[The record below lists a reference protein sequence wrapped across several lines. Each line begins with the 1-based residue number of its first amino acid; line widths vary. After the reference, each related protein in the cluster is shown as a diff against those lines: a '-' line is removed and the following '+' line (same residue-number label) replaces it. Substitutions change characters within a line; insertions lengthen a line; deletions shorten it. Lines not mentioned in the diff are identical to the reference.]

1 MKYTSLKQGSLY
13 YVPFIAPYTSKGP
26 YNIEVSAIAKKST
39 LEIYGDFDI
48 RGTFF
53 DEVGIKTYLTMVPD
67 DIDIYIC
74 HNISNYDPPEVD
86 SDNFIFI
93 PRSIIDFANVDE
105 YKTMTRYSF
114 TIDGIRRSFDSNYDS
129 KNFINTIKETVP
141 IVLKEKTILAND
153 VLSISDTQTT
163 LLVKNSIIEK
173 ENKDRENTI
182 NARDI
187 RISTVKKQEERR
199 EMDYYN
205 RISKVIKREESVTNK
220 ESIVEKNVRQAEI
233 LKSIGNTYLTF
244 INDFTARLETIYQII
259 YNQAKDIN
267 TSNNMPAWNE
277 LKAKIFDSASRG
289 GDISLS
295 MWKSYMEEYIA
306 TGKWNE
312 DLVNEDKDKC
322 PLCGTD
328 HNIIEANAAKSNTN
342 NIIIT
347 EEE

>member
-114 TIDGIRRSFDSNYDS
+114 SIDGIRRSFDTNYES
-129 KNFINTIKETVP
+129 KEFINTIKETIP
-141 IVLKEKTILAND
+141 EVLKEKTILAND
-153 VLSISDTQTT
+153 ILSISDSQTT
-163 LLVKNSIIEK
+163 LLVKNSIVEK
-173 ENKDRENTI
+173 ENKDREKVI

-187 RISTVKKQEERR
+187 RISTNKKQEERR

-205 RISKVIKREESVTNK
+205 RISKVAKREESIANK
-220 ESIVEKNVRQAEI
+220 ESIIEKNIRQSEI

-244 INDFTARLETIYQII
+244 INDFTTRLESVYQII

-267 TSNNMPAWNE
+267 TANNMPAWNE

-289 GDISLS
+289 DISLS
-295 MWKSYMEEYIA
+295 MWKSYMEEYIT

-328 HNIIEANAAKSNTN
+328 HSIIESNSAKSNTTIN
-342 NIIIT
+342 IT
-347 EEE
+347 EE